1 LQHYADLGAP
11 APARGSGVFAQHTHV
26 SRIPLPVT
34 LEDFY
39 GRRLARPVGPEDR
52 KYFAIFDIEVQI
64 SHGV

>member
-1 LQHYADLGAP
+1 
-11 APARGSGVFAQHTHV
+11 
-26 SRIPLPVT
+26 VT

-39 GRRLARPVGPEDR
+39 GRGLARPVGPEDR